1 MNRGSMEHQRLPERR
16 RRNRNFDE
24 THRLLIEKA
33 VELISVLGTEALSIS
48 ALARESGI
56 NRSTVYYHFD
66 SREVL
71 IEAVQ
76 AWSAEQI
83 AQGFNVEGESESR
96 LADVIRFVLANPE
109 VMKLWIDE
117 FISAGD
123 IRDRY
128 PRWDDLVANL
138 VTTPAVMSAG
148 DEVDPEA
155 LGVILFAGALI
166 GSRVYL
172 NSIRPG
178 SLTTEVVERLA
189 RSHTWLLRLCG
200 LL

>member
-1 MNRGSMEHQRLPERR
+1 MEHQRLPERR

-71 IEAVQ
+71 IQAVQ
-76 AWSAEQI
+76 AWSADQI
-83 AQGFNVEGESESR
+83 AQGFNTEGEGDSR

-117 FISAGD
+117 LISVGD

-128 PRWDDLVANL
+128 PLWDDLVASL
-138 VTTPAVMSAG
+138 AASPAVLAAG
-148 DEVDPEA
+148 GDVDPEA
-155 LGVILFAGALI
+155 LGAILFAGCLI

-172 NSIRPG
+172 GSVRPG
-178 SLTTEVVERLA
+178 NLTNDVVQRIA
-189 RSHTWLLRLCG
+189 RTHSWLVRLCG
-200 LL
+200 LF